1 MPQRHTPMH
10 IIQACIY
17 PSSTPLS
24 LRLLKSSGSKNLLMV
39 TSSARPFLLR
49 VLSTKSRASCCAVAG
64 SSGRVVMSLSRGSP
78 GTMDQRSKTRER
90 DTWPCVWIWSEV
102 SILTLCS
109 YRSGWCTYPKIGLEA
124 EGIDDRDKTSHVVQ
138 WRTRDRSI
146 LQDVSSS
153 SCEDCV

>member
-1 MPQRHTPMH
+1 MYERRRKERHSTYDLSECDGYIPSFSSFLPTNVRQDAFEPACSPVSLTPYSD
-10 IIQACIY
+10 ACYTSHIY

-78 GTMDQRSKTRER
+78 GTIDQRSKTRER
-90 DTWPCVWIWSEV
+90 ETWPCVWICGKV
-102 SILTLCS
+102 SILPSTQ
-109 YRSGWCTYPKIGLEA
+109 R
-124 EGIDDRDKTSHVVQ
+124 
-138 WRTRDRSI
+138 
-146 LQDVSSS
+146 
-153 SCEDCV
+153 